1 MEKHISFSESR
12 ILIDGFTLV
21 ATGPTYAAVVKLAT
35 KSISI
40 NTDLAWCYCENKCN
54 NIADVVKVQRQ
65 TTKASKNKKRE
76 INKMTQ
82 VSLDS
87 RRSSTVVT
95 CPSIPYSGKDT
106 KSNKKD
112 RWNKRRLTKL

>member
-35 KSISI
+35 KRISI
-40 NTDLAWCYCENKCN
+40 NTDLAWCYCENKYN
-54 NIADVVKVQRQ
+54 NIVVKVQRQ
-65 TTKASKNKKRE
+65 TTKASKKNKKRE